1 VTAKLSIAVL
11 CFPSLGG
18 SGVVGRELAVGL
30 AERGHRVHV
39 LASAEPGRP
48 LPKHE
53 RLSFHAV
60 PAASYPVLEHTP
72 YTLALATRLLELG
85 RREPLD
91 IVHAHYAVP
100 HASAAYLA
108 RQALLA
114 QGAARVPQI
123 VNTLHGTDVT
133 VLGGDPSYGAIT
145 RFAVRASSAISVPS
159 GYLAHKASAWLLEDA
174 AVPHDLPRI
183 EVIANFVDIDG
194 FRPAEPRERARLHAL
209 FGDRPQSAE
218 PVLFHVSSFRAIKR
232 VGDLLE
238 VLARVRAERP
248 ARLVIVGD
256 GPERAQTEVRAREM
270 GLATHVCFLGEQA
283 AFGELL
289 RHADAFV
296 LPSEIESFGLAALE
310 ALSSGVPVLGY
321 RVGGLPEVV
330 TEDAGILVP
339 PFDTDALAN
348 AALRIL
354 DDPQLHEALS
364 RGARARAVMHF
375 QREPAV
381 TRYEELLARAL
392 RAPRSSTPPA
402 GTLASTVK
410 GTP

>member
-1 VTAKLSIAVL
+1 VTAPLSIAVL

-18 SGVVGRELAVGL
+18 SGVVARELAVGL

-39 LASAEPGRP
+39 LASTEPGRA
-48 LPKHE
+48 LPQHE
-53 RLSFHAV
+53 RLRFHAV
-60 PAASYPVLEHTP
+60 PAANHAVLEHVP
-72 YTLALATRLLELG
+72 YSLALATRLIELA
-85 RREPLD
+85 RSEPIDL
-91 IVHAHYAVP
+91 IHAHYAVP

-114 QGAARVPQI
+114 DGAARVPAI

-133 VLGGDPSYGAIT
+133 VLGSEPSYGAIT

-159 GYLAHKASAWLLEDA
+159 GYLAQKARAWLLEDA
-174 AVPHDLPRI
+174 PPRSEAPGI
-183 EVIANFVDIDG
+183 EVVANFVDIDA
-194 FRPAEPRERARLHAL
+194 FAPAVPRERARLHAL
-209 FGDRPQSAE
+209 FSERHDSTE

-256 GPERAQTEVRAREM
+256 GPERPQTEARAREL
-270 GLATHVCFLGEQA
+270 GLSPHVCFLGERA

-296 LPSEIESFGLAALE
+296 LPSESESFGLAALE
-310 ALSSGVPVLGY
+310 ALSSGVPVLAY

-339 PFDTDALAN
+339 PFDVTALAS
-348 AALRIL
+348 AALRVL
-354 DDPQLHEALS
+354 SDEQLHEDLS
-364 RGARARAVMHF
+364 RGARARAVAHF
-375 QREPAV
+375 QRQPAV
-381 TRYEELLARAL
+381 TRYEELFARAV
-392 RAPRSSTPPA
+392 RAPRSATPP
-402 GTLASTVK
+402 GGSHRGLS
-410 GTP
+410 